1 MKKHERNVACVK
13 QILLI
18 SIAKIRQNNLP
29 TTKLIYFG
37 S

>member
-1 MKKHERNVACVK
+1 MKKHERNVVCVK

-18 SIAKIRQNNLP
+18 STAKVRQNNLP
-29 TTKLIYFG
+29 TTKLMYFD